1 MENIS
6 NAGTVF
12 VCLLKGKSGSN
23 ELKKIV
29 IKPVYSDIAYE
40 RMKRGLKSFKTLQEN
55 IKNVILGYE
64 VTLPPFDDPD
74 ISEFSV
80 ESLPKLNVFQND
92 AVRKA
97 LTSSLTLIQGPPG
110 TGKTV
115 TTASIVY
122 HLSKQLNKPSQYDLT
137 IKKIEELESQI
148 NDILNKKFAL
158 KQEIKLRETLMI
170 RILEKEQNNENLK
183 NRLENYVSELNKA
196 LDSYTKEAEN
206 LNEKLNQSQFKLK
219 NLKPDDS
226 KKFILVC
233 APSNVA
239 VDHLTEKIH
248 KSGLKVIRMYSKSK
262 EEQKSDLSYL
272 SFHNIFLENLD
283 HENNFELK
291 KLFLQKKFGNLDSVF
306 RKKYRILEEKL
317 RDVILKDVDVICSTC
332 IGAFDD
338 RLRNLRFA
346 KVVIDEACQAQEP
359 ETLLPLLSKP
369 DQIILVGDHFQLG
382 PIIKCKLAEKAG
394 LENSLFRRLI
404 DLGHKPYMLG
414 IQYRMH
420 PSISAFPSFTFY
432 NNLLQN
438 GVTEDQR
445 YDVNSSFD
453 WPTLSPLFFYHIDA
467 HEDHSSTGKS
477 YLNIAEAEAV
487 LKIVRK
493 LGNKAQIGIIT
504 FYDAQRATISK
515 YMKELEEYQYDIE
528 IASVDSFQGREKDY
542 IILSCVRSNVS
553 TGVGFLGNYRRLNV
567 AITRAKYGLIICGNG
582 ETLARSPV

>member
-1 MENIS
+1 VENIS

-80 ESLPKLNVFQND
+80 KNLPKLNVFQND

-226 KKFILVC
+226 KKIYSCLC
-233 APSNVA
+233 AF
-239 VDHLTEKIH
+239 KR
-248 KSGLKVIRMYSKSK
+248 G
-262 EEQKSDLSYL
+262 
-272 SFHNIFLENLD
+272 
-283 HENNFELK
+283 
-291 KLFLQKKFGNLDSVF
+291 
-306 RKKYRILEEKL
+306 
-317 RDVILKDVDVICSTC
+317 C
-332 IGAFDD
+332 
-338 RLRNLRFA
+338 
-346 KVVIDEACQAQEP
+346 
-359 ETLLPLLSKP
+359 
-369 DQIILVGDHFQLG
+369 
-382 PIIKCKLAEKAG
+382 
-394 LENSLFRRLI
+394 
-404 DLGHKPYMLG
+404 
-414 IQYRMH
+414 
-420 PSISAFPSFTFY
+420 
-432 NNLLQN
+432 
-438 GVTEDQR
+438 
-445 YDVNSSFD
+445 
-453 WPTLSPLFFYHIDA
+453 
-467 HEDHSSTGKS
+467 
-477 YLNIAEAEAV
+477 
-487 LKIVRK
+487 
-493 LGNKAQIGIIT
+493 
-504 FYDAQRATISK
+504 
-515 YMKELEEYQYDIE
+515 
-528 IASVDSFQGREKDY
+528 
-542 IILSCVRSNVS
+542 
-553 TGVGFLGNYRRLNV
+553 
-567 AITRAKYGLIICGNG
+567 
-582 ETLARSPV
+582 